1 MGSFKLAF
9 QRQYRYIVA
18 AAALLLAVVMP
29 AIVAAEQVTDRSI
42 QLSNSSADMDGVS
55 YEVKFT
61 AVGAAQA
68 FVIEFCDNSP
78 LIGQAC
84 DAPVGMNASAAATAT
99 SGYAVVGGS
108 TTANKIT
115 ATKTITADEDLS
127 VIFTGINNPTNA
139 GPLYARIVTYSDASA
154 ANTYTS
160 TNLDPGSTDTVVD
173 QGSVALS
180 ITDTVGVS
188 GAVLETMTFCVAG
201 AAISAD
207 CGDAAS
213 NPPVLALGEGNP
225 KALSTSA
232 VSSGNIY
239 AQISTNAA
247 KGAVVR
253 LKSDATGC
261 GGLLL
266 TGGTGC
272 HIAPQNDEGQ
282 VADFAANNALFGLKA
297 AGAGNFVA
305 AGDYNNTRYFINY
318 VSGDA
323 TGVTSV
329 YGDPVLNTSG
339 GPINNANA
347 TLTFG
352 AGITN
357 TTPAGLYATDLS
369 LIATGTF

>member
-9 QRQYRYIVA
+9 QRQYRYVIA
-18 AAALLLAVVMP
+18 AAALLLVVVMP
-29 AIVAAEQVTDRSI
+29 AIVSAEQVTDRSVE
-42 QLSNSSADMDGVS
+42 LSNSSKTMTGVT
-55 YEVKFT
+55 YITQFT
-61 AVGAAQA
+61 TIGSATG
-68 FVIEFCDNSP
+68 FVIDFCSNSP
-78 LIGQAC
+78 LIGQTC
-84 DAPVGMNASAAATAT
+84 TPPPGLSVSAAT
-99 SGYAVVGGS
+99 SSDSTKDVTE
-108 TTANKIT
+108 TTANKFVG
-115 ATKTITADEDLS
+115 TKTMTTPGAQTITLAG
-127 VIFTGINNPTNA
+127 VTNPTNA
-139 GPLYARIVTYSDASA
+139 GTIYARILTFNNGDEQDYDSG
-154 ANTYTS
+154 T
-160 TNLDPGSTDTVVD
+160 PGAYVD
-173 QGSVALS
+173 SGSVALS

-297 AGAGNFVA
+297 SGAGNFVA

-318 VSGDA
+318 VNGDA